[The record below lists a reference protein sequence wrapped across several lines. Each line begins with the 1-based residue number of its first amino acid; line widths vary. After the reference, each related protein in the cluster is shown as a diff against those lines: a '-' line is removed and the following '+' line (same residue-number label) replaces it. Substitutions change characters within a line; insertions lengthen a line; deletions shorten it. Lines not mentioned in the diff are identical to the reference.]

1 MRVICLVLLLSA
13 LTLTATAAAAP
24 PAKHTTGSIAWST
37 CADAPDWD
45 CATVNVPFDYG
56 KNGKQRTFALALTRL
71 PASGPASQRRG
82 PLFVNFGGPGAGA
95 VDSLHAF
102 GADLFSGLT
111 ARYDIIG
118 MDPRGTGLTTP
129 SIDCHVDQEFT
140 GLYSKPFL
148 TPENID
154 VAAWQAKSRALVDS
168 CKANNG
174 DVLEHVDTADVARDM
189 DYIRGL
195 MGVQKLNYFGFSYGT
210 FLGATYATLF
220 PHNYRSMVI
229 DGAVNPSQYAN
240 DPTAGLRLQSKGFE
254 VALGRFFQACAAQ
267 QDACGFGGADPWS
280 AFDELHDSLNATPQP
295 SGDGRF
301 VNGDDM
307 LVGIIFVTM
316 YAKQNWSFAA
326 FALQSA
332 AAGDYSVL
340 RFLADLAYGR
350 LDDGTTDPGTDR
362 YFTIGAA
369 DQDYSHRSVD
379 SFIYEGERSFELF
392 PHTYFNVGYVELPY
406 NLLGSDKD
414 AFRGPFQLPN
424 DAETPLVVGT
434 TYDPATPYVGAKA
447 MVRQLGNARLRTMR
461 GDGHT
466 AYGGNSACID
476 DAVNAFLLAG
486 TLPAVGTTCRQ
497 EVDAFPSAMARAR
510 TAAGV
515 TALHWRPGT
524 PPSVAAGLM
533 P

>member
-1 MRVICLVLLLSA
+1 M
-13 LTLTATAAAAP
+13 
-24 PAKHTTGSIAWST
+24 
-37 CADAPDWD
+37 
-45 CATVNVPFDYG
+45 
-56 KNGKQRTFALALTRL
+56 
-71 PASGPASQRRG
+71 
-82 PLFVNFGGPGAGA
+82 FVNFGGPGAGA
-95 VDSLHAF
+95 IDALHAI

-111 ARYDIIG
+111 QSYDLIG
-118 MDPRGTGLTTP
+118 MDPRGTGLTVP

-140 GLYSKPFL
+140 GLYSKPFW

-154 VAAWQAKSRALVDS
+154 LATWQSKSRALVDS
-168 CKANNG
+168 CKSNNG

-189 DYIRGL
+189 DYIRSL
-195 MGVQKLNYFGFSYGT
+195 MGVKKLNYFGFSYGT
-210 FLGATYATLF
+210 YLGATYATLF
-220 PHNYRSMVI
+220 PHNYRSMVL
-229 DGAVNPSQYAN
+229 DGALDPSQYAN
-240 DPTAGLRLQSKGFE
+240 DPTAGLRLQSQGFE

-369 DQDYSHRSVD
+369 DQDYSHRSID

-447 MVRQLGNARLRTMR
+447 MVRQLGNARLLTMR
-461 GDGHT
+461 RRTLDHRLQRRSRPPKWHRPST
-466 AYGGNSACID
+466 RIRRRHMIFFPYQA
-476 DAVNAFLLAG
+476 LLR
-486 TLPAVGTTCRQ
+486 LSRPCVPA
-497 EVDAFPSAMARAR
+497 D
-510 TAAGV
+510 
-515 TALHWRPGT
+515 RPGRD
-524 PPSVAAGLM
+524 PVDHSDVRFAARVADI
-533 P
+533 